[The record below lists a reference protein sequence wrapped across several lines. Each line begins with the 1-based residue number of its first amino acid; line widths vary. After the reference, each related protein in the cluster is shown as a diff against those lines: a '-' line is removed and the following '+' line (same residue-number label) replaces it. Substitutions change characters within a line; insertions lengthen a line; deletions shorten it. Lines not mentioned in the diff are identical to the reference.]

1 MGELNRVA
9 DVVIIGGG
17 CMGVSTACFLAQRGV
32 SVVLVEKK
40 YLASGPTGQSSAV
53 IRQHY
58 SIEQLVRTSLQSLKI
73 FQNFDEL
80 IGGNPGFIKTGWL
93 FLSDQEYAPTLEK
106 LVNVQKKLGVNVKLI
121 SPDDL
126 KNIQPQ
132 TNVEDI
138 SSISYHPDSGY
149 ANPVAT
155 TNLLAESARRYGAHI
170 YEDTAVTGIDVNR
183 GKIQS
188 VITTK
193 GDIHAPIVLNAAGA
207 WGAKISDM
215 VGVELPIGPT
225 RHQVIIF
232 KKPYNY
238 WQPAM
243 IYADIPQ
250 NSYYRPHEDDMFLVG
265 AANEVFGHD
274 KVDPQA
280 YNSEADR
287 ETFQWALDRFKYRF
301 PVMKNALFRGG
312 YSAVYDT
319 TPDEQPIIGAV
330 EEIEGFYCLLGW
342 SGHGF
347 KHSPAMGQLMA
358 ELIIDGSTSEVDLSI
373 FSHSRFRKG
382 CLNNAKEF

>member
-138 SSISYHPDSGY
+138 SSI
-149 ANPVAT
+149 
-155 TNLLAESARRYGAHI
+155 
-170 YEDTAVTGIDVNR
+170 
-183 GKIQS
+183 
-188 VITTK
+188 
-193 GDIHAPIVLNAAGA
+193 
-207 WGAKISDM
+207 
-215 VGVELPIGPT
+215 
-225 RHQVIIF
+225 
-232 KKPYNY
+232 
-238 WQPAM
+238 
-243 IYADIPQ
+243 
-250 NSYYRPHEDDMFLVG
+250 
-265 AANEVFGHD
+265 
-274 KVDPQA
+274 
-280 YNSEADR
+280 
-287 ETFQWALDRFKYRF
+287 
-301 PVMKNALFRGG
+301 
-312 YSAVYDT
+312 
-319 TPDEQPIIGAV
+319 
-330 EEIEGFYCLLGW
+330 
-342 SGHGF
+342 
-347 KHSPAMGQLMA
+347 
-358 ELIIDGSTSEVDLSI
+358 
-373 FSHSRFRKG
+373 
-382 CLNNAKEF
+382 